1 MLSIRGDEIL
11 EVMKLVDKTYNRLME
26 MNDKVV
32 QEILLERSKYSIK
45 LFRSCS
51 YFAAFFLLFCM
62 LNPLFEKNFVT
73 PLHIPGIDENLY
85 AADTIYWWILYL
97 IQSVVYYYV
106 LVLVIMYTSAFISF
120 IQFGIAMIKI
130 LKYKINELQQ
140 FEEVG
145 IKLNRKII
153 SCIKL
158 HLEILKYVE

>member
-1 MLSIRGDEIL
+1 MLSVRGDEIL
-11 EVMKLVDKTYNRLME
+11 EVMKLVDKTYNHLME

-32 QEILLERSKYSIK
+32 HEILEERSKYSIK

-62 LNPLFEKNFVT
+62 LNPLFEKNLVT
-73 PLHIPGIDENLY
+73 PINIPGIDQNLY
-85 AADTIYWWILYL
+85 SSDTIYWWIIYL
-97 IQSVVYYYV
+97 IQGIVYYYV

-130 LKYKINELQQ
+130 LKYKINELQK
-140 FEEVG
+140 FEDFEN
-145 IKLNRKII
+145 KLKEKII
-153 SCIKL
+153 SCIQL

>member
-11 EVMKLVDKTYNRLME
+11 EVMKLVDKTYNNFME
-26 MNDKVV
+26 TNDKEV
-32 QEILLERSKYSIK
+32 QEILLERSNYSIK

-73 PLHIPGIDENLY
+73 PLHIPGIDQALY
-85 AADTIYWWILYL
+85 ASDTIYWWIIYL
-97 IQSVVYYYV
+97 IQGIVYYYV

-120 IQFGIAMIKI
+120 IQFGIAMIQI
-130 LKYKINELQQ
+130 MKYKINELQK
-140 FEEVG
+140 FEDDGNGNE
-145 IKLNRKII
+145 LNDKII

-158 HLEILKYVE
+158 HLEILK